1 MRVLCSW
8 LGEEL
13 FHLATALV
21 IYNVLRAGIHGSMRV
36 PDLRFQRVLEVL
48 GKRSPLLT
56 PSQVKLSKQLNWY
69 GELMVGFHRYHRKRK
84 HNFQPSLGVVGSS
97 VSTMLGEGGE
107 PKKSVPG
114 FTHRAGDE
122 NPLQPSKEKRCDV
135 SY

>member
-21 IYNVLRAGIHGSMRV
+21 IYNVPRAGIHGSMRV

-56 PSQVKLSKQLNWY
+56 SSQVKLSK
-69 GELMVGFHRYHRKRK
+69 
-84 HNFQPSLGVVGSS
+84 
-97 VSTMLGEGGE
+97 
-107 PKKSVPG
+107 
-114 FTHRAGDE
+114 
-122 NPLQPSKEKRCDV
+122 
-135 SY
+135 